1 MQYTLYDL
9 RSKSVVNI
17 RDGVNFGCVDDV
29 LIDSD
34 SAQVVSLIIYGKK
47 KFFGLLGREPDFVV
61 AWSDIKIIGSD
72 VVLISVDDNLKNS
85 QQASKK
91 NFIKNL
97 FN

>member
-29 LIDSD
+29 IIDSD
-34 SAQVVSLIIYGKK
+34 DAKVVSLVIYGKK
-47 KFFGLLGREPDFVV
+47 KLFGLLGREPDFVV
-61 AWSDIKIIGSD
+61 AWNDIKIIGSD
-72 VVLISVDDNLKNS
+72 VVLISVADNLKNS
-85 QQASKK
+85 HHSSKN
-91 NFIKNL
+91 NFIKTL